1 MIIRK
6 HICNGQYYVASL
18 ENLLKILKCVFKNVM
33 GKRKCKR
40 NFSNNKK
47 RYEKFNEILKEN
59 KSFDEYYKKNLNF
72 KDDEWLNFIQSA
84 QSDLLAT
91 FHLTA
96 NDFEAKL
103 IWEQLKE
110 KFIKKIENEQMEIFT
125 KLEWYTLS
133 EAWQISASR
142 KNIRKSEE
150 FSNFHKILVAETE
163 IGHFNRQEAVS
174 LIPVQLMDIHSHH
187 IILDMCASPGS
198 KTTQIL
204 EILNAKSNLKK
215 HLCKNTK
222 SPQDSI
228 TDDQAHFAKGF
239 VVAND
244 SDSKRCYLL
253 VHQTKRLRCPNLLIV
268 NQDACF
274 MPNLRYLSNNCADK
288 VDTKKG
294 ESNEKDDKSHQ
305 VTTLSNEEGKN
316 QGPLMYTNLA
326 YDRILCD
333 VPCTGDGTLRK
344 NPLIWSKWTST
355 QANSIHQLQL
365 RILKRGLE
373 LLKIGGYLVYSTCS
387 LNPVENE
394 AVISSMLKE
403 AQDAIEIIDASEK
416 LSGLLYVPGLT
427 DWKVMSKNGVFY
439 DTFKDVPVNMQD
451 QLKETLFPPN
461 DIPISD
467 QLKKCI
473 RIYPHLQNSGGFFVT
488 LIRKNKNMPWLNQ
501 SKIHSTFGNHQWRV
515 RDLHFPE
522 KDIILADYFENQ
534 VGKEGEII
542 STSNENSLN
551 DESTLETK
559 LYANGDNIGIVEEK
573 VTTQKFS
580 RKSSHNKHC
589 YKENPFLFMKQNGN
603 ALWDDIRK
611 FFDFSPLFPV
621 QNVSYRSED
630 KAIPTSKPI
639 LNPDDNL
646 NGGNTVIREENENET
661 IKHNLYFVHPT
672 VRQIILL
679 NMDRLKIINTGVR
692 ILAYNRSLKCD
703 HPYRLCQDGISL
715 TSNYIGAR
723 KIYIK
728 FFDFIKLITHENVK
742 MEELSEDTR
751 KQTKDMGLGSICL
764 VLQYNSKTLTESEM
778 TNVEVNKKINAWL
791 APTSIRL
798 FLNKMEIHHY
808 AFMFGVPL
816 IQKDREDKMSNT
828 PDTLETIKEIE

>member
-18 ENLLKILKCVFKNVM
+18 ENLLKIL
-33 GKRKCKR
+33 
-40 NFSNNKK
+40 
-47 RYEKFNEILKEN
+47 
-59 KSFDEYYKKNLNF
+59 KKNLNF

-215 HLCKNTK
+215 HLYTK

-573 VTTQKFS
+573 
-580 RKSSHNKHC
+580 
-589 YKENPFLFMKQNGN
+589 NGN

-778 TNVEVNKKINAWL
+778 TNVEVNKKIKEIILNFSAWL